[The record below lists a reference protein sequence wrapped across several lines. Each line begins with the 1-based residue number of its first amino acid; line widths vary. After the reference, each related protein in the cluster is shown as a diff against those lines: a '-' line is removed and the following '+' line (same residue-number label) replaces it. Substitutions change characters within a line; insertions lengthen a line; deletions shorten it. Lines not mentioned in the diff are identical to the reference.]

1 MLGRSRMERREEA
14 AGMGR
19 ARGLRGLFAF
29 CALIFCALM
38 IGIGAQLA
46 RADALPPA
54 LLGKAPPLRGEPVA
68 YFADDSAALGYLT
81 LPSGPGP
88 FGAVILI
95 HEWNGL
101 VDRVRQVAD
110 ALAAEGYV
118 ALAADLYSG
127 RTGTD
132 RDENMALVRETL
144 AQPDRLIANLDAAAR
159 FLRARSD
166 VSGKIATVGWCYGGG
181 VALSYAIGGE
191 NHDATAIFYGRL
203 VDDPEKLA
211 GIHHEIYG
219 TFARLDRGPSPEQV
233 DAFVAALRVAKIE
246 NDVHIYDDVNH
257 GFWLHVDRDPAVR
270 TKPAQDAWRRLRA
283 YFARTLGGTATP

>member
-1 MLGRSRMERREEA
+1 M
-14 AGMGR
+14 AGMTAWRIICGP
-19 ARGLRGLFAF
+19 APVAILALVLGGLPGFA
-29 CALIFCALM
+29 AESTVRPTQ
-38 IGIGAQLA
+38 G
-46 RADALPPA
+46 DELPA
-54 LLGKAPPLRGEPVA
+54 AVLGKAPALRGESVA
-68 YFADDSAALGYLT
+68 YFSGDPTARGYLV
-81 LPSGPGP
+81 LPSGEGP

-101 VDRVRQVAD
+101 VDRIRQVAD

-127 RTGTD
+127 RTGSN
-132 RDENMALVRETL
+132 RQENMALVRETL
-144 AQPDRLIANLDAAAR
+144 SQPDRIIANLDAAAGY
-159 FLRARSD
+159 LRARSD
-166 VSGKIATVGWCYGGG
+166 VSGKVATVGWCYGGG

-211 GIHHEIYG
+211 AIHHEIYG

-233 DAFVAALRVAKIE
+233 DRFVAALRSAGIP

-257 GFWLHVDRDPAVR
+257 GFWLHVDQKPGVR
-270 TKPAQDAWRRLRA
+270 TKPAQEAWRRLKA
-283 YFARTLGGTATP
+283 YFERSIGDASAR